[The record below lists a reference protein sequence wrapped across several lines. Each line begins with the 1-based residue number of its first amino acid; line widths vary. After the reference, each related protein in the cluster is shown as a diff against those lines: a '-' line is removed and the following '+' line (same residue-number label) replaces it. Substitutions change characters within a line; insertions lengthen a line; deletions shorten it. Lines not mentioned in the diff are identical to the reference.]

1 MKPASELSPEFA
13 LLGLL
18 ENHPMHGYELHQLL
32 STDLGHVWRISQS
45 QSYNILTRLERQGLI
60 AGETQS
66 QDNRPARKVL
76 HLTHKGSLRFR
87 EWLLAPAGSSARAI
101 RVEFIT
107 RLYFTAHDSEL
118 TQALIDR
125 QIDAVID
132 GVNRLQRALDALPP
146 DQPYNRM
153 SLELRLRQMEPIL
166 DWLHEMKAKQNFQNK
181 R

>member
-32 STDLGHVWRISQS
+32 NTDLGHVWRISQS
-45 QSYNILTRLERQGLI
+45 QAYNILARLERQGLI

-87 EWLLAPAGSSARAI
+87 EWLLAPAGNSARAI

-107 RLYFTAHDSEL
+107 RLYFTAHDPEV

-125 QIDAVID
+125 QIDAVKD
-132 GVNRLQRALDALPP
+132 GLNRLQCALDALPP
-146 DQPYNRM
+146 GQPFNHM
-153 SLELRLRQMEPIL
+153 SLELRLRQMKPIL
-166 DWLHEMKAKQNFQNK
+166 DWLHELKTKENFQNNQ
-181 R
+181 

>member
-18 ENHPMHGYELHQLL
+18 ESRPMHGYELHQRLI
-32 STDLGHVWRISQS
+32 TDLGHVWRISQS
-45 QSYNILTRLERQGLI
+45 QSYNILARLERQSFI

-66 QDNRPARKVL
+66 QDNRPARKIL
-76 HLTHKGSLRFR
+76 HLTHKGSLRFQ

-107 RLYFTAHDSEL
+107 RLYFTAQDPAL

-125 QIDAVID
+125 QIDAVRS

-146 DQPYNRM
+146 DQPFNRM
-153 SLELRLRQMEPIL
+153 SLDLRLRQLEPIL
-166 DWLHEMKAKQNFQNK
+166 GWLQEMKTGEDLKNSK
-181 R
+181 